1 MFPPVFQKSVD
12 TLEQL
17 REIKGE
23 LDGSAKN
30 FDSPQICEDCLI
42 ELKQQVL
49 MHTPSSVSSD
59 NRDRFKDLINKT
71 FEGRF
76 VNQKSMKT
84 DIK

>member
-1 MFPPVFQKSVD
+1 MFQKSVD

-30 FDSPQICEDCLI
+30 FDSPQIYDDCLI

-49 MHTPSSVSSD
+49 MHTPSSVTPD
-59 NRDRFKDLINKT
+59 NRDRFKDLISKT

-76 VNQKSMKT
+76 VNKKLMKT

>member
-23 LDGSAKN
+23 LDGSARN
-30 FDSPQICEDCLI
+30 FDSPQICEDFLI

-49 MHTPSSVSSD
+49 MHTPSSVTSD
-59 NRDRFKDLINKT
+59 NRDRFKDLISKT
-71 FEGRF
+71 FEGRI

>member
-23 LDGSAKN
+23 LDGSARN
-30 FDSPQICEDCLI
+30 FDSPQICEDFLI

-49 MHTPSSVSSD
+49 MHTPSSVNSD

-76 VNQKSMKT
+76 VNQLVVNEN
-84 DIK
+84 

>member
-1 MFPPVFQKSVD
+1 MIPPVFQKSVD

-23 LDGSAKN
+23 LDGSARN
-30 FDSPQICEDCLI
+30 FDSPQICEDFLI

-59 NRDRFKDLINKT
+59 NRDRFKDLISKT